1 MNELFY
7 GALAKYNTEMKK
19 INDIYRSA
27 IKRFMLSDCAFW
39 ILYTLRIEQRSFT
52 QSEIGD
58 YLCEPKQTI
67 NSALKKLEANNYIA
81 LNPGNDQRSKKVS
94 LTKAGEALTQ
104 KTVDK
109 LANAEAKALCRMSA
123 DDCDAFIRLTKL
135 FGIMLEEEIN
145 KMEE

>member
-19 INDIYRSA
+19 INDIYRCA

-81 LNPGNDQRSKKVS
+81 LSPGNDQRSKKVS
-94 LTKAGEALTQ
+94 LTEAGEALAQ

-109 LANAEAKALCRMSA
+109 LANAETKALCRMSA

-135 FGIMLEEEIN
+135 FGTMREEETN